1 MSNSQNSV
9 ADLMNSLSQNIRD
22 IRETI
27 AINNQHYIAQEK
39 FVQNIIGYLEALTTY
54 ESDWQKQLLQA
65 QYNKDM
71 SLTQGERQQY
81 DDIINMLYNQ
91 IVEYNAQ
98 INSIRSELQ
107 NTTPQ
112 NVTSKLKYVED
123 LFIKA
128 LSLTTPPTSSTTPM
142 SSYYSP
148 PTSSPQMSSYYS
160 TPRPTSQTSS
170 YYSTPRPT
178 PQLFIPQKPEEKKPE
193 EKKTGIFETL
203 LGSTRGDIKSTGNR
217 SIIAKFNPNT
227 NTSSVKE
234 SSFIPGLGKHIVTVD
249 DKGSFV
255 PRPSSFPSL
264 RNPFYSKKTQGG
276 KHRRKMASRKKKI
289 TRTKTQRKR

>member
-39 FVQNIIGYLEALTTY
+39 FVQNIIGYLEALSSY

-71 SLTQGERQQY
+71 ALTQGERQQY

-91 IVEYNAQ
+91 IVQYNLQ

-112 NVTSKLKYVED
+112 NVTSQLKYVEE
-123 LFIKA
+123 LFRKA
-128 LSLTTPPTSSTTPM
+128 LSLTTPPTSSTTPT

-160 TPRPTSQTSS
+160 TPRPSSQMSS
-170 YYSTPRPT
+170 YYSR
-178 PQLFIPQKPEEKKPE
+178 PQLFVPQKPEEKKPE

-203 LGSTRGDIKSTGNR
+203 LGATRGDIKSTGNK

-249 DKGSFV
+249 EKGSFV
-255 PRPSSFPSL
+255 PRESKFPSL

>member
-1 MSNSQNSV
+1 
-9 ADLMNSLSQNIRD
+9 
-22 IRETI
+22 
-27 AINNQHYIAQEK
+27 
-39 FVQNIIGYLEALTTY
+39 
-54 ESDWQKQLLQA
+54 
-65 QYNKDM
+65 M
-71 SLTQGERQQY
+71 SLTQEERQQY
-81 DDIINMLYNQ
+81 DDIINMLYNK
-91 IVEYNAQ
+91 IVEYNVQ

-112 NVTSKLKYVED
+112 NVTSQLKYVED
-123 LFIKA
+123 LFRKA
-128 LSLTTPPTSSTTPM
+128 LSLTTPPTQSSTPM

-160 TPRPTSQTSS
+160 TPRPS
-170 YYSTPRPT
+170 
-178 PQLFIPQKPEEKKPE
+178 PQLFIPQKPE

-234 SSFIPGLGKHIVTVD
+234 ASFIPGLGKHIVTVD

>member
-81 DDIINMLYNQ
+81 DDIINMLYNK
-91 IVEYNAQ
+91 IVEYNVQ

-112 NVTSKLKYVED
+112 NVTSQLKYVED
-123 LFIKA
+123 LFRKA
-128 LSLTTPPTSSTTPM
+128 LNLTTPPTQSSTPM

-148 PTSSPQMSSYYS
+148 PTS
-160 TPRPTSQTSS
+160 TPQTSS
-170 YYSTPRPT
+170 YYSTPRPSSQMSSYYST
-178 PQLFIPQKPEEKKPE
+178 PQPTPPKPE

>member
-1 MSNSQNSV
+1 MSNSQNSL

-54 ESDWQKQLLQA
+54 ESNWQKQLLQA

-71 SLTQGERQQY
+71 SLTQVERQQY
-81 DDIINMLYNQ
+81 DDIINMLYNK
-91 IVEYNAQ
+91 IVEYNSQ

-123 LFIKA
+123 LFRKA
-128 LSLTTPPTSSTTPM
+128 LNLTTPIQSTTPM
-142 SSYYSP
+142 TSYYSPPTSSP

-160 TPRPTSQTSS
+160 TPRTS
-170 YYSTPRPT
+170 
-178 PQLFIPQKPEEKKPE
+178 PQPFFPQKPE

-203 LGSTRGDIKSTGNR
+203 LGSTKGDIKSTGNR

-227 NTSSVKE
+227 KMSTVKE
-234 SSFIPGLGKHIVTVD
+234 SSFIPGLGKHIVSVD

-255 PRPSSFPSL
+255 PQQSSFPSL
-264 RNPFYSKKTQGG
+264 RNPFYSKKTTQGG